1 MMGPNFLAMFA
12 SVTCGMVPKCGRTPR
27 IGHPLGPGGRFLE
40 VFLRIKLM
48 EKCEIKKMKSE
59 IPISLRRN
67 KSKVMLCCEIED
79 S

>member
-1 MMGPNFLAMFA
+1 L
-12 SVTCGMVPKCGRTPR
+12 S
-27 IGHPLGPGGRFLE
+27 
-40 VFLRIKLM
+40 IKLM

-67 KSKVMLCCEIED
+67 KSKVILCCEIED